1 MKFARLVARL
11 IIGILFIGH
20 GTQKLKGWFGG
31 PGIEGTTG
39 MMESLDLHPPR
50 RHAIAAGVAETT
62 GGALLAAGLLTPLA
76 SASLIGVM
84 ITAIRTVHG
93 PKGVWSAQG
102 GYEYNL
108 VLIAALLAL
117 AEDGP
122 GSLSLDGALGLRTTG
137 LPWSVGALALGAA
150 ASAAT
155 TETGRYRRAHAA

>member
-31 PGIEGTTG
+31 PGIEGTAG

-50 RHAIAAGVAETT
+50 RHAMAAGVAETA

-76 SASLIGVM
+76 SATLIGVM
-84 ITAIRTVHG
+84 VTAIRTVHA
-93 PKGVWSAQG
+93 PKGPWITQG

-117 AEDGP
+117 AEEGP
-122 GSLSLDGALGLRTTG
+122 GSLSLDGAVGLRTHG
-137 LPWSVGALALGAA
+137 VPWSLGALALGTA
-150 ASAAT
+150 ASVAT
-155 TETGRYRRAHAA
+155 VESGRSGGAHA